1 VNDVELIV
9 LADADAVADAV
20 AQRLADAAA
29 RGENVVLTGGR
40 TPERAYER
48 AAARAPDWSRVE
60 VWWGDERCV
69 PPDDANSNF
78 GMAKR
83 ALLDRL
89 AHPPLAVHRIE
100 GELGKEAGA
109 DAYEEELDSTALDLV
124 LLGIGPDGHVASLFP
139 GKPALEMTDRRVVGT
154 EPGLAPW
161 VDRVTLTLPAL
172 RAAEEIL
179 FVVTGEGKADAV
191 GRAFAADPSPETP
204 ASLVRADS
212 GRTTAILDRA
222 AAAAI
227 EA

>member
-1 VNDVELIV
+1 MNDLQLIV
-9 LADADAVADAV
+9 LEDADAVAEAV
-20 AQRLADAAA
+20 AQRLARAA
-29 RGENVVLTGGR
+29 GEGGNVVLTGGT

-48 AAARAPDWSRVE
+48 AAALAPDWSGVD

-69 PPDDANSNF
+69 PPEDERSNYL
-78 GMAKR
+78 MAKR

-89 AHPPLAVHRIE
+89 ETAPAAVHRVPA
-100 GELGKEAGA
+100 ELGKDAGA
-109 DAYEEELDSTALDLV
+109 SAYEDELGAAVLDLL

-139 GKPALEMTDRRVVGT
+139 GKPALDVTDRRVVGSEAGL
-154 EPGLAPW
+154 EPY

-172 RAAEEIL
+172 RAAGEIL
-179 FVVTGEGKADAV
+179 FVVTGESKADAAR
-191 GRAFAADPSPETP
+191 RAFADEASPETP

-227 EA
+227 DA

>member
-1 VNDVELIV
+1 MSDVELVV
-9 LADADAVADAV
+9 LDDAAAVADEVARRMAV
-20 AQRLADAAA
+20 AVADG
-29 RGENVVLTGGR
+29 RSIVLTGGR
-40 TPERAYER
+40 TPEQAYER
-48 AAARAPDWSRVE
+48 AAALAPDWSRVE

-69 PPDDANSNF
+69 PPDDENSNF

-89 AHPPLAVHRIE
+89 ERPPLAVHRIE
-100 GELGKEAGA
+100 GELGKDAAA
-109 DAYEEELDSTALDLV
+109 DAFEQELGSAALDLV

-139 GKPALEMTDRRVVGT
+139 GKPTLEVTDRRAVGT
-154 EPGLAPW
+154 EPGLEPW

-172 RAAEEIL
+172 RAAGEIL
-179 FVVTGEGKADAV
+179 FVVTGEAKADAV
-191 GRAFAADPSPETP
+191 RRAFASEPSRETP

-222 AAAAI
+222 AGAAI